1 MSSTVEL
8 LSQHLSLGNVQTLVV
23 TEIVATDAGFTRA
36 VRFFGEPV
44 VNGAP
49 RLLLEVTLTSVD
61 KARLEVSTPVL
72 QF

>member
-1 MSSTVEL
+1 MQAL
-8 LSQHLSLGNVQTLVV
+8 LV
-23 TEIVATDAGFTRA
+23 TEIVATGAGFTRA

-49 RLLLEVTLTSVD
+49 RLLLEVTLTSAD
-61 KARLEVSTPVL
+61 KTRLEVSTPIL